1 MSNNILQSKR
11 LWLHIL
17 LAFLF
22 LGVNSSSAASSLA
35 SRLQGYILLQVE
47 SVGEAWYVI
56 PKEQQRV
63 YMKDGAVAYQ
73 IMREVSLGITNANLA
88 KIPIGIEARFNDV
101 DTDSDGLSDKLEEGL
116 ETDPNK
122 ADTDND
128 GFKDG
133 EEINNNFSPV
143 GPNKLVYDQNLVNRL
158 SGYILLQVEKQGQA
172 WYVNPK
178 DGKRYYMQ
186 DGPAAYNIMR
196 YLSLGI
202 NNVNLNLIPKSSRVF
217 KVDTSGANSSNQGNQ
232 GNNNNSTSTPSG
244 NSQGSQD
251 NNNSI
256 PTPPANNP
264 GDNNPGDSADG
275 GGGGGGAGAVTNPPA
290 TPNTPADTQEPSVP
304 SNLTA
309 SASGTQISLSW
320 SASTDGVGVSGYQ
333 ILRSSSNGGPYTL
346 LTTSNTNSYTNT
358 NLSVGTYYYVVRAY
372 DAALNYS
379 SNSNQANATIVAS
392 TDMQAPTNPTALSAS
407 ASGTQITLSW
417 LASTDNVAVARYSIE
432 RSLSASSGFQELN
445 TSTNTSYVDTGLS
458 SNTTYYYRLRAQ
470 DTSANYSNYTNVI
483 NTTTGAVDTQSPT
496 TPTSLSNSVSGT
508 QVSLSWSASTDATGV
523 TGYNILRSTT
533 NGSGYSLLTTSATN
547 SYTNTNLANNTYYY
561 VVQAYDAAGNTS
573 SNSNQTTAVINV
585 DSPPTTPNVLS
596 IYANG
601 NQISLTWTP
610 STDNVVSYSVERSLS
625 PLSGFGVVA
634 TVNNT
639 SYTNNNLN
647 NSTTYYYRVRA
658 LDAFSAYSN
667 YSSVVNATTDGV

>member
-1 MSNNILQSKR
+1 
-11 LWLHIL
+11 
-17 LAFLF
+17 
-22 LGVNSSSAASSLA
+22 
-35 SRLQGYILLQVE
+35 
-47 SVGEAWYVI
+47 
-56 PKEQQRV
+56 
-63 YMKDGAVAYQ
+63 
-73 IMREVSLGITNANLA
+73 
-88 KIPIGIEARFNDV
+88 
-101 DTDSDGLSDKLEEGL
+101 
-116 ETDPNK
+116 
-122 ADTDND
+122 
-128 GFKDG
+128 
-133 EEINNNFSPV
+133 
-143 GPNKLVYDQNLVNRL
+143 
-158 SGYILLQVEKQGQA
+158 
-172 WYVNPK
+172 
-178 DGKRYYMQ
+178 
-186 DGPAAYNIMR
+186 
-196 YLSLGI
+196 
-202 NNVNLNLIPKSSRVF
+202 
-217 KVDTSGANSSNQGNQ
+217 
-232 GNNNNSTSTPSG
+232 
-244 NSQGSQD
+244 
-251 NNNSI
+251 
-256 PTPPANNP
+256 
-264 GDNNPGDSADG
+264 
-275 GGGGGGAGAVTNPPA
+275 
-290 TPNTPADTQEPSVP
+290 
-304 SNLTA
+304 
-309 SASGTQISLSW
+309 
-320 SASTDGVGVSGYQ
+320 
-333 ILRSSSNGGPYTL
+333 
-346 LTTSNTNSYTNT
+346 
-358 NLSVGTYYYVVRAY
+358 VVKAY

-392 TDMQAPTNPTALSAS
+392 TDTQAPTTPTALSAA

-417 LASTDNVAVARYSIE
+417 LASTDNVAVSRYSIE

-445 TSTNTSYVDTGLS
+445 TSTNTSYVDTGLV

-561 VVQAYDAAGNTS
+561 VVQAYDGFGNTS